1 MSEETATPLNAVEK
15 FQDNV
20 RFDRNLFLNL
30 SDLENTFGEDAPLAK
45 DIIVFMAHQFK
56 SDLFGYTSFSLMD
69 FCKKMKWSSP
79 VSVEDEK
86 RLYFTT
92 LTLIQMPTQKKT
104 YSKEFKEEA
113 VRLAQQ
119 GKATET
125 ARNLGVPISVLRRWI
140 KELEENGEKAFPG
153 KGHTQDEELR
163 QLQRENQRLKETVE
177 ILKKAM
183 GIFTSRS

>member
-1 MSEETATPLNAVEK
+1 
-15 FQDNV
+15 
-20 RFDRNLFLNL
+20 
-30 SDLENTFGEDAPLAK
+30 
-45 DIIVFMAHQFK
+45 
-56 SDLFGYTSFSLMD
+56 
-69 FCKKMKWSSP
+69 
-79 VSVEDEK
+79 
-86 RLYFTT
+86 
-92 LTLIQMPTQKKT
+92 MPTQKKT

-119 GKATET
+119 QGKTTET

-140 KELEENGEKAFPG
+140 TEIAQYQEKAFPG

-163 QLQRENQRLKETVE
+163 QLQKENQRLKETVE